1 MRVMLPIINVMDAQ
15 LPLAIAILVA
25 CMLAGWF
32 AVRGGWGG
40 RNLIALL
47 LVAVTALQVLRL
59 YAGF

>member
-1 MRVMLPIINVMDAQ
+1 MDAQ